1 MMAAFHQAYPD
12 HGLLLAVGPAGSGKT
27 DDFDAALEK
36 RAESLNASPLDRFDY
51 EALKRVMECT
61 DKTYVTGSKIWQHE
75 LEWLG
80 GEVA

>member
-36 RAESLNASPLDRFDY
+36 RAESLDAPRSTATTTRP
-51 EALKRVMECT
+51 
-61 DKTYVTGSKIWQHE
+61 
-75 LEWLG
+75 
-80 GEVA
+80 